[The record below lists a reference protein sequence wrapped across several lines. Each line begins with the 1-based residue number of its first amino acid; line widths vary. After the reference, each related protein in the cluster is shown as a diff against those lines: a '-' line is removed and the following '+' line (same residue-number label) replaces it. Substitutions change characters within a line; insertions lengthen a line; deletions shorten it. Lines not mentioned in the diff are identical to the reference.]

1 LSTSPGPAAPR
12 ATVVIT
18 TKDRRE
24 ELREA
29 LPLVLAQTEA
39 VEVLVIDDGSSDGTA
54 EMVRREFPEV
64 RVERSERSLGLI
76 AQRTRAAALASTPV
90 LVSIDDD
97 ARLVSPRTVE
107 QTLDDFDHD
116 RIGAVAIPFVDVRT
130 TTTVRQVPPD
140 PQGRWVT
147 SSFIGTAHAMR
158 RELFVELGGYRAELV
173 QMGEEPEL
181 CLRLLDAGYVTRLG
195 RADKLHH
202 LESPKRNTPRIVAL
216 GRRND
221 LLHAFWNVPMP
232 YFPVRLAKVTLH
244 SLWFAAAW
252 RQPRA
257 VLRGLGSGYREG
269 VRRWHGRRPVS
280 RATYRLDHDIRK
292 RGPVLLEEI
301 EPRLPPSQ
309 AEIRPSSSA

>member
-1 LSTSPGPAAPR
+1 LTASPCDAVR

-18 TKDRRE
+18 TKDRKE

-29 LPLVLAQTEA
+29 LPLVMAQTES

-54 EMVRREFPEV
+54 ELVRREFPGV
-64 RVERSERSLGLI
+64 WLERSETSLGLV
-76 AQRTRAAALASTPV
+76 AQRTRAASLASAPI
-90 LVSIDDD
+90 LISIDDD
-97 ARLVSPRTVE
+97 ARLVSPHTVA
-107 QTLDDFDHD
+107 QTLQDFDHP
-116 RIGAVAIPFVDVRT
+116 RIGAVAIPFVDVRST
-130 TTTVRQVPPD
+130 TNVRQVAPD
-140 PQGRWVT
+140 DEARWIVA
-147 SSFIGTAHAMR
+147 SFIGTAHAVR
-158 RELFVELGGYRAELV
+158 RDVFLRLGGYRDELI
-173 QMGEEPEL
+173 QMAEEPDF

-221 LLHAFWNVPMP
+221 LLHAFWNVPTP

-257 VLRGLGSGYREG
+257 VVRGLASGYREG
-269 VRRWHGRRPVS
+269 LRRRRERRPVS
-280 RATYRLDHDIRK
+280 RATYRLDHDLRK
-292 RGPVLLEEI
+292 RGPLRLEEV
-301 EPRLPPSQ
+301 EPRLPP
-309 AEIRPSSSA
+309 ARLR